1 MVMNLDDSG
10 TNNSI
15 EIGGLIVSSLEFP
28 GKMSLVIFTAGCMLK
43 CPYCHNPGIIQG
55 GESKE
60 LSEIFSSI
68 DESLD
73 FIDSVVVTGGEPLMQ
88 EDQVI
93 EILKYSKKLELKTK
107 VDTNGFYPEKL
118 LNMIDLIDYIAM
130 DIKAPFDNY
139 EKVIG
144 EDIGSNVRRS
154 MEVCQKFPETFLEC
168 RTTYVPALMEPGDVI
183 EIAKNI
189 KCNQYTLQ
197 QFRNRTVL
205 DESLLET
212 PVPSRDDLIT
222 IAESIT
228 PFQKHIKIKTSE
240 FGEEIIR

>member
-10 TNNSI
+10 MNNSI

-73 FIDSVVVTGGEPLMQ
+73 FIDSVVITGGEPLMQ

-93 EILKYSKKLELKTK
+93 EILKYAKKLELKTK
-107 VDTNGFYPEKL
+107 IDTNGFYPEKL
-118 LNMIDLIDYIAM
+118 LEHDR
-130 DIKAPFDNY
+130 
-139 EKVIG
+139 IG
-144 EDIGSNVRRS
+144 R
-154 MEVCQKFPETFLEC
+154 LH
-168 RTTYVPALMEPGDVI
+168 
-183 EIAKNI
+183 
-189 KCNQYTLQ
+189 CNGY
-197 QFRNRTVL
+197 
-205 DESLLET
+205 
-212 PVPSRDDLIT
+212 
-222 IAESIT
+222 
-228 PFQKHIKIKTSE
+228 
-240 FGEEIIR
+240 